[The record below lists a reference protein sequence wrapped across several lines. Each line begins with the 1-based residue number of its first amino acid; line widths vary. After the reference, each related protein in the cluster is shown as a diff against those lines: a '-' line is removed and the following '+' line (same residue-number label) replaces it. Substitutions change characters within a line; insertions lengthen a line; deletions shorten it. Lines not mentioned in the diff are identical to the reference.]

1 MEFAQGLVCTLGA
14 QDHADCIIWYIKMR
28 YYASVSA
35 FILRH
40 STLCLVWSLF
50 WFVYN
55 RFMKSWI
62 MLWMKLK
69 RGMLLRLM

>member
-1 MEFAQGLVCTLGA
+1 MYIGSTGPRGLHHLVY
-14 QDHADCIIWYIKMR
+14 QMR

-55 RFMKSWI
+55 RFTKSWI